1 MKKRLMSFVLLS
13 GLLFSFSPAEAN
25 NVSLE
30 INGKSYDNQSP
41 TIVNGRVYV
50 PIRVISEALGY
61 EVLWDGATQSVLI
74 DSKGINTTLD
84 SEISIYVKKEKLA
97 LNNVVGQPFITTN
110 GTTYIP
116 LKVVSDALG
125 AQITWNNMTKKVT
138 VLGKKNQVTTSQ
150 TTSNTTSSAPIQSTP
165 VQEGKTP
172 AILSK
177 SSVSLEQINKYL
189 DKKEKE
195 MQASAKK
202 TGKTFVPFPQDIGQ
216 LYYTIGQKY
225 GIAGEYA
232 LAQAMLET
240 GNFQFGNEVKPEQNN
255 YCGLGAIGRKNTK
268 EDLEKLVFSKV
279 DHNNAYLV
287 VGNHGW
293 NYRTV
298 AIGVEAHIQ
307 HIYSYASNQPLPE
320 GALLYDGRFS
330 HGYRGKAK
338 YWHDLNGKWA
348 VPGKGYGERITAI
361 AQDIANQ

>member
-13 GLLFSFSPAEAN
+13 GLLFSFSPAEAS

-30 INGKSYDNQSP
+30 INGKSYNNQSP

-50 PIRVISEALGY
+50 PIRVISEALGH

-74 DSKGINTTLD
+74 DSKGLNTTLD
-84 SEISIYVKKEKLA
+84 NEISIYVKKEKLV
-97 LNNVVGQPFITTN
+97 LNNVVGQPFITN

-125 AQITWNNMTKKVT
+125 AQITWNNEHKKVT
-138 VLGKKNQVTTSQ
+138 VVAQKNQGTSNQVTP
-150 TTSNTTSSAPIQSTP
+150 NVKPSAPVQSTLI
-165 VQEGKTP
+165 QEGKTP
-172 AILSK
+172 TILSK
-177 SSVSLEQINKYL
+177 SGASLEQINKYL

-279 DHNNAYLV
+279 DQNNAYLV

-307 HIYSYASNQPLPE
+307 HIYSYASDKALPE

-361 AQDIANQ
+361 AKDIANQ